1 MKPVPEMCYV
11 SMCMTEKKSKMCASL
26 NVVHLCENPIKWHG
40 CFASSVL
47 SRIGSIPFFWK
58 LKLALKGR
66 RCEFSTVQEQSSV
79 VFIPNSGEDGG
90 HIY

>member
-1 MKPVPEMCYV
+1 MAVLHPLYCPEL
-11 SMCMTEKKSKMCASL
+11 A
-26 NVVHLCENPIKWHG
+26 
-40 CFASSVL
+40 
-47 SRIGSIPFFWK
+47 PFLFWK

-66 RCEFSTVQEQSSV
+66 RCDFSTVQEQSSV